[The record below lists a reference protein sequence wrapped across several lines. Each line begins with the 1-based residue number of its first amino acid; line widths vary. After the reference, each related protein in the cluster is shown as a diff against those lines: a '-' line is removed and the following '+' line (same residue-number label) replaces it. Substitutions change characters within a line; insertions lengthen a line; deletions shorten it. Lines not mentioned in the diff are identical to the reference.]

1 MVTFLIDK
9 KKVHVPTRWA
19 DVTLQQAIDLS
30 ANKNADVVVTLSI
43 LTGLP
48 YDTCYRL
55 RTGDVDALITPVLQ
69 WLNEDVNEQDLLNQR
84 PPEIFQLGDSR
95 YFLRSFKPG
104 AMIYAQ
110 HLNLETIVN
119 DKQRKDIDK
128 VAPCIAICVQNPE
141 KYSEERQKV
150 IEQLVGALPLSEAFA
165 IAGFFLAKFLSFSN
179 KPSSASRI
187 IQLNK
192 YGRELRTL
200 RDSEQ

>member
-9 KKVHVPTRWA
+9 KKVNVPTRWA
-19 DVTLQQAIDLS
+19 DVTLGQAIELS

-55 RTGDVDALITPVLQ
+55 RTGDVEALITPVLQ
-69 WLNEDVNEQDLLNQR
+69 WLNEDVKEQDLLKQT
-84 PPEIFQLGDSR
+84 PPEIFQIGDSR

-119 DKQRKDIDK
+119 DKERKDIDK
-128 VAPCIAICVQNPE
+128 VAPCIAICVQNPD

-150 IEQLVGALPLSEAFA
+150 LEQFVMALPLSEAFA
-165 IAGFFLAKFLSFSN
+165 IAGFFLQKFLSFSN
-179 KPSSASRI
+179 KPNSATRI
-187 IQLNK
+187 IPLNK
-192 YGRELRTL
+192 YGQALRTL
-200 RDSEQ
+200 SDSER